1 MPPSPSDAT
10 PPGRDAELDSTEF
23 GPTPHEIVN
32 PPELLPP
39 TGFSHAV
46 IAGPGRTIHLG
57 GQTGHRSDGTLPDG
71 MVAQFDQA
79 AANLV
84 TVLDASG
91 ARPEHLVSIQV
102 FVTSVEDYRADL
114 DALGAAYRR
123 HLGRHF
129 PAMAL
134 FEVTRLFDVDALVE
148 LVAVAVVPTG
158 R

>member
-1 MPPSPSDAT
+1 MDP
-10 PPGRDAELDSTEF
+10 TEF
-23 GPTPHEIVN
+23 DSTPHEIVN
-32 PPELLPP
+32 PPALLPP

-46 IAGPGRTIHLG
+46 VAGPGRTIHLG

-79 AANLV
+79 ATNLV
-84 TVLDASG
+84 VALQA
-91 ARPEHLVSIQV
+91 ARAHPGHLVSLQV

-114 DALGAAYRR
+114 EALGAAYRR
-123 HLGRHF
+123 HLGRHY